1 LGSLFRNKSSDLLR
15 KIGFVMYTASFA
27 GRHGARRR
35 RIEFPL
41 VLFFV
46 DTVLLS
52 WMKEAGVPVK
62 RTGCLC
68 VGVYSFWEPRDSHA
82 HQDEFPAAVGLGMK
96 IAPRAV
102 EGKSATGPGLC
113 YISAMLDT
121 KRDIFNLA
129 MLARFM
135 SALALVMMLLLPAAH
150 GQSSEDKCHNAVKRD
165 LYMETQLK
173 NGKKLIVG
181 GFERL
186 NVGGHEVDERDPTG
200 KAEICDPATGKLSPT
215 GKMIVPRCCASA
227 TLLQNGDVLMAGG
240 GSPHI

>member
-1 LGSLFRNKSSDLLR
+1 MDER
-15 KIGFVMYTASFA
+15 
-27 GRHGARRR
+27 
-35 RIEFPL
+35 P
-41 VLFFV
+41 
-46 DTVLLS
+46 
-52 WMKEAGVPVK
+52 GVPVE

-68 VGVYSFWEPRDSHA
+68 VGVYSFWEPRDSPA

-135 SALALVMMLLLPAAH
+135 SALALVMMLLLPPAAH

-186 NVGGHEVDERDPTG
+186 NVGGHEVDKRDPIG
-200 KAEICDPATGKLSPT
+200 VPEICDPSTGKLSPT

-240 GSPHI
+240 GTPTYMKSFNSAEIYDPVTGTFTRRRPHDNWT